1 MNSMIYTINMYRQSL
16 RQFSLL
22 TLLPV
27 APHLLRLPLLLRWSA
42 LGFTPRF
49 LPSPLSLL
57 PPQQTLTSRIPPLLQ
72 RHRWKALDRTWKAQL
87 PSLTGPSPSS
97 FPALSSSAPLPSL
110 FWSFSPP
117 SISWTLQMSPKDL
130 QLIKNLLPLFWLINS
145 FLCASI
151 ISSIETWF
159 SSIFPFPFS
168 SFLRMYPGGRQ
179 CLYLQVSPLGQF
191 HFHPYLSF

>member
-1 MNSMIYTINMYRQSL
+1 MNSTIYTINMYRQSL
-16 RQFSLL
+16 QQFSLL

-27 APHLLRLPLLLRWSA
+27 APRLPLLPRWSA

-57 PPQQTLTSRIPPLLQ
+57 PPPQHTLTSRIPPLPP
-72 RHRWKALDRTWKAQL
+72 RHQWKGLDRTWKAPL
-87 PSLTGPSPSS
+87 PSLTAPSPSS
-97 FPALSSSAPLPSL
+97 FTALSSSVTLPSL

-145 FLCASI
+145 FLWASI
-151 ISSIETWF
+151 ISSIEISF
-159 SSIFPFPFS
+159 ASIFPFPVS